1 MVTAIAPHLRARV
14 ERLVRRLGE
23 SFPAGARLVPS
34 HGDFHEGQLLCGRDG
49 AAVID
54 FDEMTAAPQALDL
67 ATYAAHQLW
76 GEEGELA
83 AARAVLEELAEGYG
97 ERPEG
102 LDWYLAALI
111 LRRSSHPFR
120 RMRPDW
126 PERVEAMVNAAEE
139 AL

>member
-1 MVTAIAPHLRARV
+1 M
-14 ERLVRRLGE
+14 
-23 SFPAGARLVPS
+23 
-34 HGDFHEGQLLCGRDG
+34 
-49 AAVID
+49 ID
-54 FDEMTAAPQALDL
+54 FDEMTAAPPALDL

-76 GEEGELA
+76 GDEGGLD
-83 AARAVLEELAEGYG
+83 AARAILDELVEGYG

-126 PERVEAMVNAAEE
+126 PQRVEAMVGAAEE